1 MRFFFYGTLLDRD
14 VMALVLGRRLPP
26 AAYAPA
32 ILLGHERRRA
42 KGASYPTLVRDPA
55 AQVFGAVVGGLSA
68 HDVARLSV
76 FEGPGYRIAPLRVLM
91 AGGMTTVSV
100 FEPVVSRLQPGP
112 GPWSLPLWQRRDKRA
127 FVGRLRRAF
136 SARPAYSTP

>member
-32 ILLGHERRRA
+32 LLPGHERRRA

-55 AQVFGAVVGGLSA
+55 AQVPGAVVGGLSA
-68 HDVARLSV
+68 RDVAQLSR
-76 FEGPGYRIAPLRVLM
+76 FEGPRYRIAPLRVVM
-91 AGGMTTVSV
+91 GGTMRTVSV
-100 FEPVVSRLQPGP
+100 YEPVEGRLEPGP
-112 GPWSLPLWQRRDKRA
+112 GPWSLVLWQRRDKRA
-127 FVGRLRRAF
+127 FVERLRRGF
-136 SARPAYSTP
+136 NARPAYSTP